1 MRDLAD
7 MTPSATI
14 KQFPPITKQRALAIA
29 ARAVTP
35 RGGQFQ
41 CYSQKPTNCNL
52 YSINTDQPCW
62 YVYPPSA
69 DKQFKLRS
77 SRVIIIS
84 RLNGEI
90 IYDGSAC
97 DEG

>member
-1 MRDLAD
+1 

-29 ARAVTP
+29 ARAVMP
-35 RGGQFQ
+35 HGGRFE
-41 CYSQKPTNCNL
+41 CYSQKPDNCRL
-52 YSINTDQPCW
+52 YGINTDRPCW
-62 YVYPPSA
+62 YVYPPMA
-69 DKQFKLRS
+69 NNQLTLCS

-84 RLNGEI
+84 RLTGEI
-90 IYDGSAC
+90 LYNGSAC